1 MQSKVENPDI
11 KTVVT
16 HYVHH
21 RNTKRACILSLQ
33 SLPISSMSQFGAVA
47 LLNQRWQVHVR
58 YVDVHYQL
66 REVIDGERYA
76 ALRNAILVR
85 INVSSGQ
92 IKIQKRKKEETVPEV
107 IV

>member
-47 LLNQRWQVHVR
+47 LLNQWWQVHVC

-66 REVIDGERYA
+66 CEVIDGERYA
-76 ALRNAILVR
+76 AIRNAILVR
-85 INVSSGQ
+85 INLSSRRSRFFF
-92 IKIQKRKKEETVPEV
+92 KKKRKERGDST
-107 IV
+107 